1 MKWGE
6 TVDVIGVGYRFIV
19 SDEGKYISFIEGD
32 RVIIRTVC
40 YNMPNGYDT
49 IKGIIDSIR
58 TNSNELRIDC
68 SEEHKSKFVTVPF
81 GRILSIEKD
90 NANSGGEEVS
100 DMEQLKADV
109 VSMKTMLES
118 ILATIS
124 KLKCIQC

>member
-6 TVDVIGVGYRFIV
+6 IVDVIGVGYRFIV

-32 RVIIRTVC
+32 RVIIRTVR
-40 YNMPNGYDT
+40 YDLPNGYET
-49 IKGIIDSIR
+49 IKGTIDSIR

-68 SEEHKSKFVTVPF
+68 SAEHKSKFVTVPF

-90 NANSGGEEVS
+90 NADSSEEEIS

-109 VSMKTMLES
+109 ASMKTMLES
-118 ILATIS
+118 IVAAIS
-124 KLKCIQC
+124 KLKCIQ